1 MSPLRRKAST
11 ISGTS
16 LRASPAN
23 PPTRIRFGYPR
34 TVLGNPWPMEHD
46 QTERV
51 IEETGVGDPL
61 AERNTEQ
68 PAKPASDIKPED
80 ATPEEG
86 VERPETDGPGPGPYG
101 RRATEG
107 LLT

>member
-1 MSPLRRKAST
+1 
-11 ISGTS
+11 
-16 LRASPAN
+16 
-23 PPTRIRFGYPR
+23 
-34 TVLGNPWPMEHD
+34 MEHD

-61 AERNTEQ
+61 AERDAEQ

-86 VERPETDGPGPGPYG
+86 VERPSRTSPRATTG
-101 RRATEG
+101 RREQQDD
-107 LLT
+107 